1 MTQDMMTLRA
11 LKWRRAQDADL
22 LREMIGF
29 TAERLMAL
37 EVEGL
42 TGAAHGE
49 RSADRITHRNG
60 YRDRSWETRAGT
72 VELKIPKLRKG
83 SYFPGFLEPRRMAE
97 KALAAVIQE
106 AYIQGVS
113 TRSVDD
119 LVQAMGMSGV
129 SKSQVSRLCGEI
141 DDKVNGFLDRPLEGD
156 WPYLWLDATYVKVRQ
171 TGRIV
176 SVAVT
181 VAVAVNDQGR
191 REVLGMAIGASEAET
206 FWTEFLRSLAR
217 RGLRGVKLVISDD
230 HKGLIRPSVR
240 GFLPLALRPPRP
252 GSSAPHGSAAACTS
266 PATCWPMPAARAGA
280 SSPPSSP
287 PPSPRRTPTARRSS
301 GARSPTS
308 SGPRCPSWQFSW
320 TKPSTTSSPT

>member
-1 MTQDMMTLRA
+1 
-11 LKWRRAQDADL
+11 
-22 LREMIGF
+22 
-29 TAERLMAL
+29 
-37 EVEGL
+37 
-42 TGAAHGE
+42 
-49 RSADRITHRNG
+49 
-60 YRDRSWETRAGT
+60 
-72 VELKIPKLRKG
+72 
-83 SYFPGFLEPRRMAE
+83 MAE

-141 DDKVNGFLDRPLEGD
+141 DDKVNGFLDRSLEGD
-156 WPYLWLDATYVKVRQ
+156 WPYLWLDATYVKVREA
-171 TGRIV
+171 GRIV

-191 REVLGMAIGASEAET
+191 REVLGVAIGASEAET
-206 FWTEFLRSLAR
+206 FWTEFLRSLVR
-217 RGLRGVKLVISDD
+217 RGLRGVKLLISDD
-230 HKGLIRPSVR
+230 HKGLKAAATRILGATWQRCRVHFAR
-240 GFLPLALRPPRP
+240 NLLAL
-252 GSSAPHGSAAACTS
+252 
-266 PATCWPMPAARAGA
+266 PAARAGA

-287 PPSPRRTPTARRSS
+287 PPSPRRTPTARRPS
-301 GARSPTS
+301 GVRSPTS

>member
-11 LKWRRAQDADL
+11 LLEKSSDADL

-141 DDKVNGFLDRPLEGD
+141 DDKVNGFLDRSLEGD
-156 WPYLWLDATYVKVRQ
+156 WPYLWLDATYVKVREA
-171 TGRIV
+171 GRIV

-191 REVLGMAIGASEAET
+191 REVLGMAIGASEAEA

-217 RGLRGVKLVISDD
+217 RGLRGVKL
-230 HKGLIRPSVR
+230 LI
-240 GFLPLALRPPRP
+240 
-252 GSSAPHGSAAACTS
+252 C
-266 PATCWPMPAARAGA
+266 
-280 SSPPSSP
+280 
-287 PPSPRRTPTARRSS
+287 PT
-301 GARSPTS
+301 
-308 SGPRCPSWQFSW
+308 
-320 TKPSTTSSPT
+320 TTRV